1 MGRDMVQG
9 GEMGSSSVVKAWEEP
24 GRKEIERERVR
35 ERQRDRRTEGW
46 GRQPSR
52 NYHQV
57 PELGRGWADPFG
69 KKVKLGARPAG
80 PDWMFLGESPR
91 CPVCSWSPHT
101 HSWRSCWFK
110 VTQHNLGPR
119 VCKHPARGTQV
130 WQGCGGTGLKGAGH
144 VRTVYV

>member
-1 MGRDMVQG
+1 
-9 GEMGSSSVVKAWEEP
+9 MGSSSVVKALEEP

-91 CPVCSWSPHT
+91 CPVCSWSPHD
-101 HSWRSCWFK
+101 HSPRSCWFK
-110 VTQHNLGPR
+110 VTQHDLGPR
-119 VCKHPARGTQV
+119 VCTSSSGNSGLAR
-130 WQGCGGTGLKGAGH
+130 
-144 VRTVYV
+144 VRWDRSERGWSRESCLRLRRAYMVY